1 MVSTVFEDNRA
12 CCILANTDLPCLTP
26 LSKSLATKYHWFH
39 MHLSK
44 DMIIVKDI
52 LSADQ
57 KGDGFT
63 KPLVYEK
70 FL

>member
-1 MVSTVFEDNRA
+1 
-12 CCILANTDLPCLTP
+12 
-26 LSKSLATKYHWFH
+26 

-70 FL
+70 FLWFRRIICSW